1 MKDVESCPYEYD
13 EERVILLTD
22 YFNRTDEDITA
33 GLTPQPFVWSGETN
47 AVLINGV
54 GVSNGEE
61 AGTGDCQLP
70 VISVELD
77 KRYRLRFIGGTALS
91 MVQIAFEGHEN
102 LEVIA
107 ADGHNTRSQG
117 TAYLQLSSGQRFDAI
132 LQTKSTEELTN
143 GTDFFI
149 QYETRAR
156 PSLLRNYGILRYRNA
171 NFCATALANK
181 AASTPSLHLPKITY
195 DFL

>member
-1 MKDVESCPYEYD
+1 M
-13 EERVILLTD
+13 LTD

-33 GLTPQPFVWSGETN
+33 GLTAQPFVWSGETN

-77 KRYRLRFIGGTALS
+77 KRYRLRIIEGTALS

-107 ADGHNTRSQG
+107 ADGQNTKSQG
-117 TAYLQLSSGQRFDAI
+117 TAYLQLSSGQLFDAI

-143 GTDFFI
+143 GTEFFI

-156 PSLLRNYGILRYRNA
+156 PSLLRNCGILRYRNA
-171 NFCATALANK
+171 NVCATALANK
-181 AASTPSLHLPKITY
+181 AP
-195 DFL
+195 